1 MSEISGIECDE
12 VLVEIEHYIH
22 GELDPDRSFHLAEHL
37 AECGPCLDRAEF
49 QRKLTAIVRHKCQS
63 DTPAHLVAKIRF
75 AIRQEPGPKLPP
87 GSGEA

>member
-1 MSEISGIECDE
+1 MSEISGIGCDE

-49 QRKLTAIVRHKCQS
+49 QRKLKAIVRVKCQS
-63 DTPAHLVAKIRF
+63 DTPEHLVTKIRL
-75 AIRQEPGPKLPP
+75 AIRQEPGAEFPP